1 MKNLTAM
8 LAEHPFVRAMKP
20 EHLAVLAEG
29 AKEAVFEPGHIVF
42 RQGDPANRF
51 YLLVDGKIALEAHT
65 PGDGD
70 AQVQTLGS
78 GEVLGWSWLFAPFVW
93 HFQARALERTTAIVL
108 DGGHLLVASNRDKEF
123 GFELMRRVTQVVIRR
138 LQTTRGRLAQAQ

>member
-8 LAEHPFVRAMKP
+8 LAEHPFVRGMKP

-29 AKEAVFEPGHIVF
+29 AKEAVFEPGQIVF

-51 YLLVDGKIALEAHT
+51 YLLVDGKLALESHT
-65 PGDGD
+65 PGDGEIL
-70 AQVQTLGS
+70 VQTLGS

-93 HFQARALERTTAIVL
+93 HFQARAIERTTAFVL
-108 DGGHLLVASNRDKEF
+108 DGGHLLVACDLDKKF
-123 GFELMRRVTQVVIRR
+123 GFDLMRRVTQVVIHR
-138 LQTTRGRLAQAQ
+138 LQTTRGRLTQTA